1 MKLSVQKK
9 LMGSFFIVIL
19 LLVATGLTSVTK
31 MSGMGEEVTETT
43 NHWMPNVILAGALK
57 ASTTDVER
65 LVLRTTLE
73 PSPSEKDRLAGDLS
87 ESIEKVNEQI
97 KTFESLITNE
107 EDRTIYS
114 EVNSS
119 WEKFTEGVPVIIAQ
133 AKANQLD
140 QALISFKNIHPHYL
154 KIEENLNNAVQY
166 YEQGERESSSLS
178 LELYQEGKFFV
189 IVLSVISVVLGLLLS
204 ILVSRSIYLP
214 IGMLTEQVNEV
225 ANGNLT
231 VKKVDVKNKD
241 EIGVLAASFNQMT
254 QNLHT
259 LIQQVGITTEQ
270 VAAAA
275 EELTASAEQTSKA
288 TENIT
293 VVFQEVAVGSE
304 RQVTTTS
311 EANKVLADISIGMD
325 QVLQSIQLVTD
336 SSATAND
343 KAGIGTKTVS
353 ETMEQMN
360 LVQQTVGET
369 AAVINTLG
377 EKSNEIGKIVE
388 VITQIANQTNLLALN
403 AAIEAARAGEHG
415 RGFAVVA
422 DEVKKL
428 AEQSRS
434 AAGEISELI
443 SEIQSESSKA
453 VHSMDQGTKVVQEGI
468 QRVYQTGDS
477 FKEIVNAV
485 EIILTQS
492 QGVNQIVEQLD
503 GYSQN
508 MVHAME
514 EVTEISQQSSGNTQN
529 VAAAAEEQNASME
542 EIKSSA
548 TSLSH
553 MAEELA
559 GLISKFKV

>member
-9 LMGSFFIVIL
+9 LIGSFFIVIL
-19 LLVATGLTSVTK
+19 LLVATGVTSVNK
-31 MSGMGEEVTETT
+31 MSGMGEEVTQTT
-43 NHWMPNVILAGALK
+43 NHWMPNVILAGALD

-73 PSPSEKDRLAGDLS
+73 PIPSEKDRLAADLN
-87 ESIEKVNEQI
+87 ESIENVNEQL
-97 KTFESLITNE
+97 KSFESLVTNE
-107 EDRTIYS
+107 QDRAFYT
-114 EVNSS
+114 EVSSS
-119 WEKFTEGVPVIIAQ
+119 WEKFTQGVPAVIEQ
-133 AKANQLD
+133 AKANNLE
-140 QALISFKNIHPHYL
+140 QALALFSEIHPHWVQ
-154 KIEENLNNAVQY
+154 IEGTLNDAVQY
-166 YEQGERESSSLS
+166 YEQGERDSSALS
-178 LELYQEGKFFV
+178 LELYQEGKLFV
-189 IVLSVISVVLGLLLS
+189 TVLAVISVVLGLLLS
-204 ILVSRSIYLP
+204 ILVSRSIYIP
-214 IGMLTEQVNEV
+214 IGQVTEQVNEV

-231 VKKVDVKNKD
+231 VKKLDVKNKD

-304 RQVTTTS
+304 RQVSTTS
-311 EANKVLADISIGMD
+311 EANKVLADISSGMD
-325 QVLQSIQLVTD
+325 QVLHSIQLVTD

-343 KAGIGTKTVS
+343 KASIGTKTVS

-369 AAVINTLG
+369 ATVINTLG
-377 EKSNEIGKIVE
+377 DKSNEIGKIVE

-443 SEIQSESSKA
+443 SEIQAESAKA
-453 VHSMDQGTKVVQEGI
+453 VVSMDQGTKVVQEGI

-477 FKEIVNAV
+477 FKEIVNAI
-485 EIILTQS
+485 EIILAQS
-492 QGVNQIVEQLD
+492 QEVNQIVEQLD

-508 MVHAME
+508 MVYAME

-548 TSLSH
+548 SSLSH

>member
-19 LLVATGLTSVTK
+19 LLVATGVTSVNK
-31 MSGMGEEVTETT
+31 MSGMGEEVTQTT
-43 NHWMPNVILAGALK
+43 NHWMPNVILAGALD

-73 PSPSEKDRLAGDLS
+73 PIPSEKDRLAADLN
-87 ESIEKVNEQI
+87 ESIENVNEQL
-97 KTFESLITNE
+97 KSFESLVTNE
-107 EDRTIYS
+107 QDRAFYT
-114 EVNSS
+114 EVSSS
-119 WEKFTEGVPVIIAQ
+119 WEKFTQGVPAVIEQ
-133 AKANQLD
+133 AKANNLE
-140 QALISFKNIHPHYL
+140 QALALFSEIHPHWVQ
-154 KIEENLNNAVQY
+154 IEGTLNDAVQY
-166 YEQGERESSSLS
+166 YEQGERDSSALS
-178 LELYQEGKFFV
+178 LELYQEGKLFV
-189 IVLSVISVVLGLLLS
+189 TVLAVISVVLGLLLS
-204 ILVSRSIYLP
+204 ILVSRSIYIP
-214 IGMLTEQVNEV
+214 IGQVTEQVNEV

-231 VKKVDVKNKD
+231 VKKLDVKNKD

-304 RQVTTTS
+304 RQVSTTS
-311 EANKVLADISIGMD
+311 EANKVLADISSGMD
-325 QVLQSIQLVTD
+325 QVLHSIQLVTD

-343 KAGIGTKTVS
+343 KASIGTKTVS

-369 AAVINTLG
+369 ATVINTLG
-377 EKSNEIGKIVE
+377 DKSNEIGKIVE

-443 SEIQSESSKA
+443 SEIQAESAKA
-453 VHSMDQGTKVVQEGI
+453 VVSMDQGTKVVQEGI

-477 FKEIVNAV
+477 FKEIVNAI
-485 EIILTQS
+485 EIILAQS
-492 QGVNQIVEQLD
+492 QEVNQIVEQLD

-508 MVHAME
+508 MVYAME

-548 TSLSH
+548 SSLSH